1 MYEIFMK
8 YIHALFYTW
17 YQMIFRFY
25 HFILITIYDLDINE
39 LIDANVHIKYSE
51 L

>member
-1 MYEIFMK
+1 MLYF
-8 YIHALFYTW
+8 IHGTK
-17 YQMIFRFY
+17 FRFY